1 MEKEYG
7 NDFISLVDEDGVEAE
22 FEHIDTLEY
31 NGSVYVALVPVLS
44 GEDES
49 LEGDGELVILKVL
62 TDEEKGEDVLSTIE
76 DDDEYDEVASQ
87 FMERL
92 EDYYEIEH

>member
-1 MEKEYG
+1 MET
-7 NDFISLVDEDGVEAE
+7 E

-31 NGSVYVALVPVLS
+31 NGGVYVALVPVYNA
-44 GEDES
+44 EDES

-76 DDDEYDEVASQ
+76 DEEEYDEVANQ

-92 EDYYEIEH
+92 DDFYEIEH